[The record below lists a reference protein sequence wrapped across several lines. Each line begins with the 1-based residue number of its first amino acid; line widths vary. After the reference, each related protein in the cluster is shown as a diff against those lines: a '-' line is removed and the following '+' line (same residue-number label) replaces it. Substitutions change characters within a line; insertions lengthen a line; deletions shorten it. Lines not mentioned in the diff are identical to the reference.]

1 MTIRTPN
8 NSYYVSGASGGQ
20 NHTLPFGADRFED
33 DDLFVY
39 VWNTSTEAWD
49 KKTVT
54 THYTVSSTQV
64 SFTSGNIPS
73 TRVIVLRK
81 TDVDEDFPKADFVAG
96 ASIKAQDLDNNQ
108 MQALRGIKELR
119 DQKLSA
125 VPSIAEDGTPS
136 NPKMYAN
143 LDMNGY
149 KVINQPAGYITSTDI
164 LDGTIATADVA
175 DSAITAAKLA
185 SDSVTTAKIAS
196 DAVNGSKIADN
207 SINSEHYVDG
217 SIDTAH
223 IADQAVT
230 QPKIANNYC
239 YK

>member
-1 MTIRTPN
+1 M
-8 NSYYVSGASGGQ
+8 
-20 NHTLPFGADRFED
+20 
-33 DDLFVY
+33 Y

-96 ASIKAQDLDNNQ
+96 AAIKAQDLDNNQ
-108 MQALRGIKELR
+108 IKHCVVS
-119 DQKLSA
+119 KNCVTKA
-125 VPSIAEDGTPS
+125 VSGTIYAEDGTPS

-149 KVINQPAGYITSTDI
+149 KVVNQPAGYITSMTF
-164 LDGTIATADVA
+164 LTEPLLQLT
-175 DSAITAAKLA
+175 
-185 SDSVTTAKIAS
+185 
-196 DAVNGSKIADN
+196 
-207 SINSEHYVDG
+207 
-217 SIDTAH
+217 
-223 IADQAVT
+223 
-230 QPKIANNYC
+230 
-239 YK
+239 

>member
-8 NSYYVSGASGGQ
+8 DSYYVSGASGGQ

-108 MQALRGIKELR
+108 LQALRGIKELR
-119 DQKLSA
+119 DQQLSA

-164 LDGTIATADVA
+164 LEEPLLQQT
-175 DSAITAAKLA
+175 
-185 SDSVTTAKIAS
+185 
-196 DAVNGSKIADN
+196 
-207 SINSEHYVDG
+207 
-217 SIDTAH
+217 
-223 IADQAVT
+223 
-230 QPKIANNYC
+230 
-239 YK
+239 

>member
-96 ASIKAQDLDNNQ
+96 AAIKAQDLDNNQ

-175 DSAITAAKLA
+175 DSAITAAKIA
-185 SDSVTTAKIAS
+185 DSVTTAK
-196 DAVNGSKIADN
+196 D
-207 SINSEHYVDG
+207 
-217 SIDTAH
+217 
-223 IADQAVT
+223 
-230 QPKIANNYC
+230 C
-239 YK
+239 C